1 MESLREKFKRWD
13 KQHGIMYS
21 VKFIL
26 VCSLIFFLIWLLFG
40 RPQIGYPPHPPCHY
54 IDGDLAHCIP
64 D

>member
-1 MESLREKFKRWD
+1 
-13 KQHGIMYS
+13 MYS